1 MKFFENPNDN
11 AVYMQGFV
19 AGKRADGEDWAR
31 ERLARADTEEALRQ
45 AWTEMVLI
53 GNAALARLQQV
64 EAERDQWKSIAL
76 AYQCALQNVVN
87 EDLRVGRMG

>member
-1 MKFFENPNDN
+1 MKIFENPNDN
-11 AVYMQGFV
+11 TVYMQGFV

-31 ERLARADTEEALRQ
+31 ERMARADTEEALRQ

-64 EAERDQWKSIAL
+64 ETERDQWKSIAL

-87 EDLRVGRMG
+87 EDLRVGRKG